1 MNLKRMK
8 ECVMLDTVG
17 LAIDDISANLPA
29 RVWKEV
35 DGSRERR
42 RDYGDFESEAGQ
54 GKLKVKH
61 IKKSKQLLVEGSC
74 ARFYQGHNIV
84 GSSDMIAT
92 AFSMLRA
99 VKDKHGIEI
108 PLQRAKT
115 FARGEDIAVTRVDV
129 PVMLRVP
136 EGLSVS
142 GVINGLACA
151 AIRCGIN
158 MSLYHNETF
167 YFDQNSQTSALKGYD
182 KYVEVGK
189 RKKELELPETDAADM
204 LWELAQSTVRLE
216 AVFRK
221 KYLDSCSLFGRKV
234 VEPRDLTPSVLAKM
248 FLDLIESY
256 DLRGSLQMRLRQDD
270 LLRVPYRQRGTVAYW
285 QSGGN
290 MLPYFDNNERSFRR
304 HRQRIK
310 ELCSIDIGGPPPG
323 QIEVP
328 VEIGEILR
336 PENFLPVPDAIRRDP
351 RLMYSLDMRDE
362 WFGLC
367 DRLKILGGIGRTYID
382 PADLSAPNRGGGD

>member
-1 MNLKRMK
+1 
-8 ECVMLDTVG
+8 MLDTVG
-17 LAIDDISANLPA
+17 LAVDDISANLPA

-42 RDYGDFESEAGQ
+42 RDYGDFESDARQ

-61 IKKSKQLLVEGSC
+61 IKKSEQLLVEGSC
-74 ARFYQGHNIV
+74 ARFYQDHNIV

-99 VKDKHGIEI
+99 VKDKHGIKI
-108 PLQRAKT
+108 PLPRAKT
-115 FARGEDIAVTRVDV
+115 FARGEDISVTRVDV

-136 EGLSVS
+136 EGLSVG

-189 RKKELELPETDAADM
+189 RKRELELPKTDAAAV
-204 LWELAQSTVRLE
+204 LWTLARSTVRLE

-221 KYLDSCSLFGRKV
+221 KHLDSCSLFGGKI

-256 DLRGSLQMRLRQDD
+256 DLRGSLHTRLRQDD

-285 QSGGN
+285 QSGGD
-290 MLPYFDNNERSFRR
+290 MLPYFDNNDRSFRR

-328 VEIGEILR
+328 VQIGEILR
-336 PENFLPVPDAIRRDP
+336 PENFVLVPDAIRRDP
-351 RLMYSLDMRDE
+351 ELMYSLDMRDE
-362 WFGLC
+362 WSGLC
-367 DRLKILGGIGRTYID
+367 DRLGIPGGIGRTYID
-382 PADLSAPNRGGGD
+382 PAELLPTARATSD

>member
-1 MNLKRMK
+1 M
-8 ECVMLDTVG
+8 
-17 LAIDDISANLPA
+17 
-29 RVWKEV
+29 
-35 DGSRERR
+35 
-42 RDYGDFESEAGQ
+42 
-54 GKLKVKH
+54 
-61 IKKSKQLLVEGSC
+61 
-74 ARFYQGHNIV
+74 
-84 GSSDMIAT
+84 T

-99 VKDKHGIEI
+99 VKEKHGIKI

-136 EGLSVS
+136 DGLSVG

-182 KYVEVGK
+182 KDVEIESHK
-189 RKKELELPETDAADM
+189 DKLELPATETASM
-204 LWELAQSTVRLE
+204 LRALTKSTVRLE
-216 AVFRK
+216 GVFRK
-221 KYLDSCSLFGRKV
+221 KHLDSCSLFKGKT
-234 VEPRDLTPSVLAKM
+234 VEPRDLVPRVLATM
-248 FLDLIESY
+248 FLDLINSY
-256 DLRGSLQMRLRQDD
+256 DLRGSLHARLRQDD

-285 QSGGN
+285 QSGGD

-310 ELCSIDIGGPPPG
+310 ALCSIDIGGPPPG
-323 QIEVP
+323 EIEVP
-328 VEIGEILR
+328 VQIGDILS
-336 PENFLPVPDAIRRDP
+336 PENFVPVPEAIRCDSQ
-351 RLMYSLDMRDE
+351 LVYSRDMRDE

-367 DRLKILGGIGRTYID
+367 DRLQIYNGIGRPYID
-382 PADLSAPNRGGGD
+382 PADVPGLPAYDD

>member
-1 MNLKRMK
+1 MSLDHMK

-17 LAIDDISANLPA
+17 LTVDDISANLPA

-42 RDYGDFESEAGQ
+42 RDYGDFESEWGQ

-61 IKKSKQLLVEGSC
+61 IKKSRELLVEGSC

-84 GSSDMIAT
+84 GSSDMIMT

-99 VKDKHGIEI
+99 VKDKHGIKI

-136 EGLSVS
+136 EGLSV
-142 GVINGLACA
+142 GAVINGLACA
-151 AIRCGIN
+151 GISCGIN

-167 YFDQNSQTSALKGYD
+167 YFDQHSQISSLKGYD
-182 KYVEVGK
+182 KDNEIEA
-189 RKKELELPETDAADM
+189 RKKELVLPETDATNA
-204 LWELAQSTVRLE
+204 LRALAKSTIRLE

-221 KYLDSCSLFGRKV
+221 KHLDNCALFKGNV
-234 VEPRDLTPSVLAKM
+234 VEPRDLPPSVLARM
-248 FLDLIESY
+248 FLDLIGSY
-256 DLRGSLQMRLRQDD
+256 DLRGSLRARLSQGE
-270 LLRVPYRQRGTVAYW
+270 LLRVPYRYRGVVAFW
-285 QSGGN
+285 QDGGD
-290 MLPYFDNNERSFRR
+290 MLPYYDHNTRTFRR
-304 HRQRIK
+304 HRHFLK
-310 ELCSIDIGGPPPG
+310 EHCSIDIGGPPPG
-323 QIEVP
+323 QIDVS
-328 VEIGEILR
+328 VQVGDILA
-336 PENFLPVPDAIRRDP
+336 PENFIPVPDAIRGDAQ
-351 RLMYSLDMRDE
+351 LMYSMDMRDE

-367 DRLKILGGIGRTYID
+367 DRLQIHGGIGRTYID
-382 PADLSAPNRGGGD
+382 PTAVQEDQHSAGA

>member
-1 MNLKRMK
+1 
-8 ECVMLDTVG
+8 MLDTVG
-17 LAIDDISANLPA
+17 LAVNDISASLPT
-29 RVWKEV
+29 RSWTEV

-42 RDYGDFESEAGQ
+42 RDYGDFESDAGQ

-61 IKKSKQLLVEGSC
+61 IKKTRQLLVEGSC

-84 GSSDMIAT
+84 GSGDMIAT

-108 PLQRAKT
+108 PLQRAKV

-136 EGLSVS
+136 EGLSVG

-158 MSLYHNETF
+158 MSLFHNESF

-182 KYVEVGK
+182 KDAEIETH
-189 RKKELELPETDAADM
+189 RKELELPTTETANM
-204 LWELAQSTVRLE
+204 LRALAKSTVRLE

-221 KYLDSCSLFGRKV
+221 KHLDNCSLFGGKV
-234 VEPRDLTPSVLAKM
+234 VVPRDLQPSVLAKM
-248 FLDLIESY
+248 FLDLIETY
-256 DLRGSLQMRLRQDD
+256 DLRGSLSARLRQDD
-270 LLRVPYRQRGTVAYW
+270 FLRVPYRDRGTVAYW
-285 QSGGN
+285 QTGGE
-290 MLPYFDNNERSFRR
+290 MLAYFDHKERTFKR

-310 ELCSIDIGGPPPG
+310 ERCSIDIGGPPPG
-323 QIEVP
+323 QIDVP
-328 VEIGEILR
+328 VQIGDILAPGNFVPL
-336 PENFLPVPDAIRRDP
+336 PEAIRYDHQ
-351 RLMYSLDMRDE
+351 LMHSLDMRDE

-367 DRLKILGGIGRTYID
+367 DRLKIHNGIGRAYIE
-382 PADLSAPNRGGGD
+382 PAVVPAPLYIPGD